1 MRLGA
6 VMPNFWAPS
15 THGDLQFY
23 EWLGEEWCVMFSH
36 PADFTPVCTTE
47 LGRIAE
53 RAYEFSRRGV
63 KLLGHS
69 CDSLEAHRAWIKDI
83 RSMSRS
89 VPVVFPYP
97 IIADESRELALRLDM
112 IDEDQRYDLG
122 AANTVRALYVI
133 GPDRKVKLSMFY
145 PNSTGRNVDEILR
158 VVDSLQLTHRLNNTV
173 VTPAD
178 WRMGESIMLE
188 PSVREEQAA
197 QLFPKGVETVRMPSG
212 LAYVRKT
219 HHYTAHSKECW
230 DGATKH

>member
-1 MRLGA
+1 
-6 VMPNFWAPS
+6 
-15 THGDLQFY
+15 
-23 EWLGEEWCVMFSH
+23 
-36 PADFTPVCTTE
+36 
-47 LGRIAE
+47 
-53 RAYEFSRRGV
+53 
-63 KLLGHS
+63 
-69 CDSLEAHRAWIKDI
+69 
-83 RSMSRS
+83 MSRS
-89 VPVVFPYP
+89 VPIVFPYP

-133 GPDRKVKLSMFY
+133 GPDRKVKLSI
-145 PNSTGRNVDEILR
+145 EILR

-188 PSVREEQAA
+188 PSVRDEQAA

-230 DGATKH
+230 DGASKH